1 MRVNRM
7 SPNLTSVPWA
17 ARHALMSLSG
27 MDEVSKQLNSF
38 RTGSSCFWRQLC
50 RSTKIPRPT
59 MPCSVK
65 AVLMMK

>member
-17 ARHALMSLSG
+17 ARQALMSLSG

-38 RTGSSCFWRQLC
+38 RAGSSCFWRQLY
-50 RSTKIPRPT
+50 RSTRIPRPT
-59 MPCSVK
+59 MPFSAK
-65 AVLMMK
+65 AVCA